1 MNMESRYLVTITE
14 NSGEV
19 YDEFVITNPD
29 GLIDLIGINAAIV
42 GLVVEGEMDHGN

>member
-1 MNMESRYLVTITE
+1 MSKYLVAITDY

-29 GLIDLIGINAAIV
+29 GLIDLIGFPIV

>member
-1 MNMESRYLVTITE
+1 MNVKIVKESKYLVTITE

-29 GLIDLIGINAAIV
+29 ALIDLIGIPIV
-42 GLVVEGEMDHGN
+42 GLVVGGEIE

>member
-1 MNMESRYLVTITE
+1 MEPRYLVTITE

-19 YDEFVITNPD
+19 YDEFLITNPD
-29 GLIDLIGINAAIV
+29 GLIDLIGFPIV

>member
-1 MNMESRYLVTITE
+1 MESKNVVTITE

-29 GLIDLIGINAAIV
+29 AVIDRIGLPIV
-42 GLVVEGEMDHGN
+42 GVVAEGEMDHGN

>member
-29 GLIDLIGINAAIV
+29 GLIDLIGFPIV

>member
-1 MNMESRYLVTITE
+1 MEPRYLVTITE

-29 GLIDLIGINAAIV
+29 GLIDLIGIPIL
-42 GLVVEGEMDHGN
+42 GLVAGGEIE

>member
-1 MNMESRYLVTITE
+1 MESKYLVTITE

-29 GLIDLIGINAAIV
+29 GLIDLILIFPIV
-42 GLVVEGEMDHGN
+42 GVVVEGEMDHGN

>member
-1 MNMESRYLVTITE
+1 MEPRYLVTITE

-19 YDEFVITNPD
+19 YDEFVITNTD
-29 GLIDLIGINAAIV
+29 GLIDLIGIPIV